1 MEYNKGGERMV
12 WIIRRGKKKNE
23 GQKAEEIR
31 EIEEAREKN
40 MLVKREKV
48 ISIAQLLSK
57 AYDVLLEARRALK
70 TAEEELLM
78 VEILNLEKRLRG
90 EEEEDLKPYQKKV
103 RECEQRVRE
112 AERLVRLLESEA
124 KRTDPQK
131 FSFIP

>member
-1 MEYNKGGERMV
+1 MV